1 VTESAPAERRV
12 KVKGGK
18 TVLLALSAAFGAP
31 GGIEMYGR
39 LLIKASIEIAGE
51 TGGRSAILILNDS
64 PADVDARYTS
74 GHAVSACSGSRFR
87 FVASLV
93 RLVLAVRPDVI
104 IFGLVNFGS
113 LSLLTRPL
121 CPRSEHW
128 FVAYGIEVW
137 RRLPAIR
144 RAALRR
150 AERVLAISGFTGR
163 EAVAHNGLD
172 PARVSLLACALDP
185 VWAEGHAEEAH
196 RASADPGQTL
206 LTVARLASW
215 ERYKGVEQVL
225 RALPEIAR
233 CVPEVRY
240 VVVGDGDDRSRL
252 EALATELGMSSVVE
266 FRGGV
271 DGDSLGRAYAECSL
285 FIMPSRR
292 EGFGIVFL
300 EAGYFGKPSVAGHH
314 GASPE
319 VVKDGETGLLVEQDD
334 IAGIARSAITLLEQ
348 TERREE
354 LGRAAR
360 ALVLSHYTFE
370 RLSERLRDLLDE

>member
-1 VTESAPAERRV
+1 MTESAPAKRRAETRA
-12 KVKGGK
+12 GK
-18 TVLLALSAAFGAP
+18 TVLLALSAAFGVP

-39 LLIKASIEIAGE
+39 LLIKASIEIASK
-51 TGGRSAILILNDS
+51 TGGRSAILILNDR
-64 PADVDARYTS
+64 PADIDTRYTS
-74 GHAVSACSGSRFR
+74 GHAVSACSGSKVR

-93 RLVLAVRPDVI
+93 RLVLTVRPDVI
-104 IFGLVNFGS
+104 ILGLVNFGS

-128 FVAYGIEVW
+128 FMTYGIEVW

-150 AERVLAISGFTGR
+150 AERVLAISGFTR
-163 EAVAHNGLD
+163 SEAIAHNRLD
-172 PARVSLLACALDP
+172 PGRVCILPCALDP
-185 VWAEGHAEEAH
+185 VWAGEHADESH
-196 RASADPGQTL
+196 RAPVGHRPTL
-206 LTVARLASW
+206 LTVARLASS

-233 CVPEVRY
+233 RVPDVRY

-252 EALATELGMSSVVE
+252 EALAAELEVSSVVE
-266 FRGGV
+266 FRGRV
-271 DGDSLGRAYAECSL
+271 DSDSLGRAYAECSL

-300 EAGYFGKPSVAGHH
+300 EAGYFGKPAVAGRH

-319 VVKDGETGLLVEQDD
+319 VVRDGETGFLVDQDD
-334 IAGIARSAITLLEQ
+334 IAGIARAAASLLKQ
-348 TERREE
+348 YERRARM
-354 LGRAAR
+354 GSAAR
-360 ALVLSHYTFE
+360 DLVISQYTFE
-370 RLSERLRDLLDE
+370 RFSERLSDLLKE